1 MTTPDAL
8 PLTATKRPRRTLPRP
23 GWLAAQDTRP
33 EDSAAPDPERAETD
47 GPPGDVGAP
56 PALPAPPPE
65 ADLHTEFAG
74 RASRLFGLAV
84 WTGVLS
90 ILTLGFYR
98 FWMKTRLRRWYW
110 SAVRPG
116 GQPLEYTGTPLEKLL
131 GFLVAVVV
139 LAFYIG
145 IVNLLLM
152 FLSFSLLANNFA
164 AYAVSFA
171 GVIPIYFYARYRA
184 RRYVLA
190 RTRWRGIRFGLAP
203 GAWGYALRVALHGGS
218 VLLTAGL
225 LLPRMTFL
233 LEKYMTDRT
242 SFGSVRLNQGGH
254 WTMLY
259 PAMGH
264 LLIGGFATA
273 AILGLTLTVP
283 RTAWLLLVFVPWLVY
298 GIVHYSVETRRLMAN
313 QKTAGDVHLRAE
325 PRVGRILRITVFGN
339 LAVLVLVLVP
349 FAPLGL
355 AAAMLQTMQGG
366 GTPGLSAP
374 SLPTWVYL
382 GAGVMIYF
390 GVFLSWAALRH
401 VFVTMPIWKHFA
413 ETLRIGAPEW
423 LGRIEQRDRDEF
435 REAEGFAEALDIGAA
450 I

>member
-1 MTTPDAL
+1 MTTP
-8 PLTATKRPRRTLPRP
+8 PLSAPTQIAPKRSRRTLSRP
-23 GWLAAQDTRP
+23 GWLGPKAGAAPKDRAAP
-33 EDSAAPDPERAETD
+33 VNGREPAAPDAAP
-47 GPPGDVGAP
+47 AP
-56 PALPAPPPE
+56 PPLPAPPSEP
-65 ADLHTEFAG
+65 DLVTEFAG
-74 RASRLFGLAV
+74 RRGPLFGLAV
-84 WTGVLS
+84 RTGILS
-90 ILTLGFYR
+90 VVTLGLYR

-110 SAVRPG
+110 SAIRPG

-164 AYAVSFA
+164 AYAVSFV

-190 RTRWRGIRFGLAP
+190 RTRWRGVRFGLDP

-242 SFGSVRLNQGGH
+242 SFGSVRLHQGGH

-264 LLIGGFATA
+264 LLIGGVFSALILA
-273 AILGLTLTVP
+273 ASIPEP
-283 RTAWLLLVFVPWLVY
+283 RIAWLLILFLPWLGY
-298 GIVHYSVETRRLMAN
+298 GIVHYRVETRRIMAN
-313 QKTAGDVHLRAE
+313 HKTAGDVHLRAE
-325 PRVGRILRITVFGN
+325 PRVGRILRIAIFGN
-339 LAVLVLVLVP
+339 IAVAVLVLVPLVP
-349 FAPLGL
+349 LVTVAGL
-355 AAAMLQTMQGG
+355 MELNRGELAM
-366 GTPGLSAP
+366 A
-374 SLPTWVYL
+374 SLPVWVYL
-382 GAGVMIYF
+382 GIGLMLYF
-390 GVFLSWAALRH
+390 AVFLSWASLRH
-401 VFVTMPIWKHFA
+401 VFVTMPTWKHYA
-413 ETLRIGAPEW
+413 ETLRIGSPEW
-423 LGRIEQRDRDEF
+423 LGRVAQRDRDDF